1 MDRLNTVIWRQR
13 PVINQGVPVV
23 VTHGVP
29 YLMVPRLIISAV
41 SDVDIAIGVNSH
53 IWLVGSLLPMSYPYL
68 LILKR
73 VGVVNGFEN
82 TTQ

>member
-1 MDRLNTVIWRQR
+1 M
-13 PVINQGVPVV
+13 
-23 VTHGVP
+23 
-29 YLMVPRLIISAV
+29 IIAV

-53 IWLVGSLLPMSYPYL
+53 IWLVGSLLRMSYRYL
-68 LILKR
+68 LILNR